1 MSTLWCAVFSTNS
14 ESVGAVIQAALTS
27 QGFNKSTFEKSNFG
41 FQYEAR
47 RHSDPLT
54 RNGTIVSHYFVFVL
68 LSQILMMWV
77 EKKPNALVGTKLVV
91 MHGTHFF
98 HFDNGKDF
106 WNTTF
111 GPSRHRKAAKRKW
124 IEGTPQEIA
133 CSKFYDENPFVFLK
147 GDGSEHLRQ
156 GSTVLHEAPRATN

>member
-1 MSTLWCAVFSTNS
+1 MPLFESLSAETFQYFCIVGHLLELCAITESSHFQKRMSTLWCAVFSTNS

-91 MHGTHFF
+91 MHVFCPASTYM
-98 HFDNGKDF
+98 
-106 WNTTF
+106 NTRF
-111 GPSRHRKAAKRKW
+111 GFRLVIKYLEH
-124 IEGTPQEIA
+124 IG
-133 CSKFYDENPFVFLK
+133 YPFLP
-147 GDGSEHLRQ
+147 L
-156 GSTVLHEAPRATN
+156 